1 MIAASQIVDTS
12 MVGTEML
19 NDIEMETVN
28 IHTLATGSYYID
40 RSIIND

>member
-1 MIAASQIVDTS
+1 MLLLRLWTPS

-28 IHTLATGSYYID
+28 YSYTGTGSYYID
-40 RSIIND
+40 GSIIND